1 MDINSMSREEIKKL
15 EEEFQVQVVEAAT
28 KITSFA
34 QDKEIHPAVL
44 GAAALLVS
52 QAVEAWAEAHLKEA
66 GVDVDAEIAS
76 LESKLKATTH

>member
-1 MDINSMSREEIKKL
+1 MDINAMSREEIKKL
-15 EEEFQVQVVEAAT
+15 GEEFHLQVVEAAT

-34 QDKEIHPAVL
+34 QNEEIHPAVL

-52 QAVEAWAEAHLKEA
+52 QAVQAWAEGHLKEE
-66 GVDVDAEIAS
+66 GVDVDAEIAN